1 MQVSGTDLH
10 DMKFLRKIL
19 RQLEY
24 IHNIDLVLGKT
35 RLRQISGVR
44 TKEEIIGGPEQF
56 SWRLKFR
63 YSLFGYFCWHL
74 K

>member
-1 MQVSGTDLH
+1 MQVFGTDLH

-44 TKEEIIGGPEQF
+44 TKEEIIGGPELF
-56 SWRLKFR
+56 PWRLKFR